1 MKKHLLLLAFFALI
15 SISLL
20 HAQAPAK
27 FNYQGIARDASGN
40 AIAAQPVGLKISI
53 LDGNAAGP
61 VVFSET
67 HTPTT
72 NSYGLFVVTI
82 GAGTLV
88 SGDINTIAWGV
99 GGKWIKIEMDPAGG
113 AAYTNLGTS
122 ELLSVPYA
130 MYANSGVGAP
140 GPQGPAGATGPAGAA
155 GAPGATGPAG
165 PQGAQGIPG
174 PTGATGATGATG
186 PAGPQGPAGPTGA
199 AGPQGPIGLTGPAGA
214 TGPAGPA
221 GPTGAQGPQGPAGPT
236 YTAGSGIS
244 IAANVISATDNSAT
258 NELQTLSIAGNNLTI
273 SNGNTVTLPAGGGGG
288 LSGTTNYLVKFTGA
302 NTGGNSSMYELN
314 NKVGLGLLAPAAK
327 LDVLAGNADSI
338 GIKVTSSYAAQIGN
352 GIIMAD
358 YTGAADL
365 NHFGIVGSSIPSLT
379 GENGVGVNGNGAF
392 CGVSGAAYSTSVA
405 AGSLTIGTIGQANSD
420 ADNSVGIYGVSDMF
434 AVGPLTSIGVYGS
447 AAGGVNNFAGLFDGD
462 VSVNG
467 FLTKLGGTFKID
479 HPLDPANKYLYH
491 SFVESPDMMNVYNG
505 NITTDANGEAIVELP
520 DYFNALNKDYR
531 YQLTVI
537 GTFAQAIV
545 AKKVVNNQFVIKT
558 NQPNVEVSWQVT
570 GIRNDAYAQAH
581 RVVPEVEKENFNKGK
596 YLAPVELGKSADL
609 KIGHITLPQAVSA
622 KESLL
627 KARTSRL
634 NTRR

>member
-1 MKKHLLLLAFFALI
+1 MKKHLLLLAFFALF
-15 SISLL
+15 SVAQLL
-20 HAQAPAK
+20 AQAPAK

-40 AIAAQPVGLKISI
+40 AIASQPIGLKISI

-72 NSYGLFVVTI
+72 NGSGLFVVTI

-88 SGDINTIAWGV
+88 SGDITTIAWGV
-99 GGKWIKIEMDPAGG
+99 GGKYIKIEMDPAGG
-113 AAYTNLGTS
+113 AAYTNLGTT

-140 GPQGPAGATGPAGAA
+140 GPQGPQGPAGATGAA
-155 GAPGATGPAG
+155 
-165 PQGAQGIPG
+165 
-174 PTGATGATGATG
+174 GATG

-244 IAANVISATDNSAT
+244 IAANVISATDNSAS

-302 NTGGNSSMYELN
+302 NTGGNSSLYELN
-314 NKVGLGLLAPAAK
+314 NKIGLGLLTPTAK

-338 GIKVTSSYAAQIGN
+338 GIKVTSTYAAQIGN

-365 NHFGIVGSSIPSLT
+365 NHFGIVGTSIPSLA

-405 AGSLTIGTIGQANSD
+405 AGSVTIGTIGQASSD
-420 ADNSVGIYGVSDMF
+420 ADNAVGIYGVSDLF

-447 AAGGVNNFAGLFDGD
+447 AAGGVTNYAGLFDGD

-505 NITTDANGEAIVELP
+505 NITTDANGEATVELP

-531 YQLTVI
+531 YQLTVM
-537 GTFAQAIV
+537 GTFAQAII
-545 AKKVVNNQFVIKT
+545 AQKVVNNKFVIKT

-581 RVVPEVEKENFNKGK
+581 RVVPEVEKESFNKGK

-609 KIGHITLPQAVSA
+609 KIGHITLPQSVST

-627 KARTSRL
+627 KARTGTIH
-634 NTRR
+634 TRR

>member
-1 MKKHLLLLAFFALI
+1 MKKNLLLLALCALL
-15 SISLL
+15 SISNLY
-20 HAQAPAK
+20 AQSPAK
-27 FNYQGIARDASGN
+27 FNYQGVARNAAGN
-40 AIAAQPVGLKISI
+40 AIASQPVGLKISI
-53 LDGNAAGP
+53 IDGNAAGP
-61 VVFSET
+61 VVYAET

-72 NSYGLFVVTI
+72 NAYGLFVVAI
-82 GAGTLV
+82 GTGNVVTGTMAG
-88 SGDINTIAWGV
+88 INWSV
-99 GGKWIKIEMDPAGG
+99 NGKYIKIEMDPAGG
-113 AAYTNLGTS
+113 AAYTDLGTT

-130 MYANSGVGAP
+130 MYAASGVGSP
-140 GPQGPAGATGPAGAA
+140 GPAGPTGPTGPA

-186 PAGPQGPAGPTGA
+186 PAGPQGA
-199 AGPQGPIGLTGPAGA
+199 AGPQGVAGPTGPIGPAGA
-214 TGPAGPA
+214 TGPAGPQGAA

-236 YTAGSGIS
+236 YTAGAGIS
-244 IAANVISATDNSAT
+244 ITGNVISAADISAT

-302 NTGGNSSMYELN
+302 NTGGNSSLYELN
-314 NKVGLGLLAPAAK
+314 NKVGLGTLTPTAKIEVVAA
-327 LDVLAGNADSI
+327 AADSI
-338 GIKVTSSYAAQIGN
+338 GIKATSNYTSQIGN

-365 NHFGIVGSSIPSLT
+365 NHFGIVGTSMPNLA
-379 GENGVGVNGNGAF
+379 GENGVGVNGNGGF
-392 CGVSGAAYSTSVA
+392 VGVSGAAYSTNTAV
-405 AGSLTIGTIGQANSD
+405 GSITIGTIGQANSD
-420 ADNSVGIYGVSDMF
+420 ADNSIGLYGVSDF
-434 AVGPLTSIGVYGS
+434 LASGPLTSIGVYGFAS
-447 AAGGVNNFAGLFDGD
+447 GGTTNYAGLFDGD
-462 VSVNG
+462 VNVNG
-467 FLTKLGGTFKID
+467 FLSKLGGTFKID

-505 NITTDANGEAIVELP
+505 NITTDANGEATVELP

-545 AKKVVNNQFVIKT
+545 AQKVVNNKFVIRT

-581 RVVPEVEKENFNKGK
+581 RIQPEVEKESFNKGK
-596 YLAPVELGKSADL
+596 YLTPVELGMSPEL
-609 KIGHITLPQAVSA
+609 KISTIKLPKSVSA
-622 KESLL
+622 KQNILQST
-627 KARTSRL
+627 KKV